1 MRWFEISRCDEQLW
15 LCQKYREFGRFLLFH
30 RQIPAYLLWLDVWFV
45 KKRVHSIHLLSML
58 NWYAWE
64 ISQAEF
70 GKGKDG
76 RLSWT
81 GPCPSCSRRRSPC
94 RWGCWFQV
102 INWKPG
108 REEFVSSKTCR
119 YLVLAWFLCIVC
131 ESLWDQMHLLSF
143 NGACC
148 NARRPGSLSKAMQ
161 LWRQSRRRW
170 PKCVL
175 ILTTLIFSIVP
186 DKTRSL
192 RRT

>member
-1 MRWFEISRCDEQLW
+1 
-15 LCQKYREFGRFLLFH
+15 
-30 RQIPAYLLWLDVWFV
+30 
-45 KKRVHSIHLLSML
+45 ML

-94 RWGCWFQV
+94 RWGWMGKMGSYETLFITCNQRGCWFQV

-119 YLVLAWFLCIVC
+119 YLVLVWFLCIVC
-131 ESLWDQMHLLSF
+131 EILWDQTHLLSF

-148 NARRPGSLSKAMQ
+148 NARRPGSLWKAMQ

-170 PKCVL
+170 PTCVL
-175 ILTTLIFSIVP
+175 IFDDFNIFDNSRQNEKPKKNLVDLNGPKAWLYHTVGGQGPVSVGTI
-186 DKTRSL
+186 KRYI
-192 RRT
+192 